1 MIRLPSLAFSVR
13 VEIWGIRITSI
24 FSCIKLIIWKA
35 KQKEKML
42 YISMKITVSFFSDQ
56 IKVVCNKKKRER
68 ERDHSPGNRVLW
80 SQCHNLKAGFK
91 QRSDLKAFQ
100 VLSLLSKLPGSC
112 LRSQGSWASR
122 MLARLLWS
130 SATNCSSPGKAEI
143 KRTHL
148 SDLVMHFHESLVI
161 NYKARVL
168 KTWAEARQA
177 LLSDLSF
184 AFKRCEY
191 QRDPSLGLTG
201 STSSLPVSLFC
212 VWGVGLGNQLS

>member
-1 MIRLPSLAFSVR
+1 
-13 VEIWGIRITSI
+13 
-24 FSCIKLIIWKA
+24 
-35 KQKEKML
+35 
-42 YISMKITVSFFSDQ
+42 MKITVSFFLDY
-56 IKVVCNKKKRER
+56 IKAVCNWEKK
-68 ERDHSPGNRVLW
+68 DHSPGNRVLW
-80 SQCHNLKAGFK
+80 SQFHNLKAGFK

-100 VLSLLSKLPGSC
+100 VLSLLSKLPDSC

-130 SATNCSSPGKAEI
+130 SATNCSSPGEAEI

-161 NYKARVL
+161 NYKARAL
-168 KTWAEARQA
+168 KTWAEAWQA

-201 STSSLPVSLFC
+201 SISSLPDMKIFLLLSSVC
-212 VWGVGLGNQLS
+212 VGWAWGVSCLRILKHKSGGQRQQPFTFSFLYSHIS

>member
-1 MIRLPSLAFSVR
+1 
-13 VEIWGIRITSI
+13 
-24 FSCIKLIIWKA
+24 
-35 KQKEKML
+35 
-42 YISMKITVSFFSDQ
+42 MKITVSFFSDQ
-56 IKVVCNKKKRER
+56 IKVVCNKKRER

-168 KTWAEARQA
+168 KTWAEAWQA
-177 LLSDLSF
+177 RLSDLSF

-201 STSSLPVSLFC
+201 STSSLPDMKIFLFLSSVC
-212 VWGVGLGNQLS
+212 GGWAWGVSCLRILKHKSGGQRQQSFTFSFLYPHIS